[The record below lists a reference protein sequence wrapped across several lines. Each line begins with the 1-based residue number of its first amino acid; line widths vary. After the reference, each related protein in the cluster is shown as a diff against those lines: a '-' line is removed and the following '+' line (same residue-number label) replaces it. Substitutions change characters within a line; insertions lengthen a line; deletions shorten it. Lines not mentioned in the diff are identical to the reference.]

1 MTNFYETLGVK
12 QDADEGEIK
21 KAYRKM
27 SLQYHPD
34 RNNSEDAKKKM
45 TEINEAYENLG
56 ETSKRS
62 EYDHKLKYGD
72 RGGARVSHGG
82 HPFGEMNDI
91 FNMMFN
97 SRGGNGVHVFH
108 SSSNGGRV
116 FTQTFRTARPPPAVR
131 TKIDITLEQ
140 CYSGMDITIHF
151 ERTIVEKGERR
162 EEKEEIV
169 VNISRG
175 TENGEQMLL
184 KGKGNIVDGQAGDI
198 HLIVNVLPHDM
209 FTRKGL
215 DLHMSKK
222 ISLKEALTEFSFDIN
237 HLNGKRFRIQNS
249 ATHMVICPG
258 YQKVIPN
265 MGIHKNSGIGN
276 MVILFE
282 VEYPSTLDAEKI
294 ARIAELEFL

>member
-1 MTNFYETLGVK
+1 M
-12 QDADEGEIK
+12 
-21 KAYRKM
+21 
-27 SLQYHPD
+27 
-34 RNNSEDAKKKM
+34 
-45 TEINEAYENLG
+45 
-56 ETSKRS
+56 
-62 EYDHKLKYGD
+62 
-72 RGGARVSHGG
+72 
-82 HPFGEMNDI
+82 
-91 FNMMFN
+91 
-97 SRGGNGVHVFH
+97 
-108 SSSNGGRV
+108 
-116 FTQTFRTARPPPAVR
+116 
-131 TKIDITLEQ
+131 
-140 CYSGMDITIHF
+140 
-151 ERTIVEKGERR
+151 
-162 EEKEEIV
+162 

-294 ARIAELEFL
+294 ARIAELDFL